1 MFCWGLDPPTGLSNE
16 VPAVGGRYPPIER
29 SSRRWGA
36 VPPYRTKF
44 PPLGGGTPAPP
55 PPHPQK
61 RHFKKF
67 KNRLVLDCDWEVWD
81 ICDGDCV
88 VAFGGD

>member
-36 VPPYRTKF
+36 VPPRH
-44 PPLGGGTPAPP
+44 PPRIRRKDISGNSRIVWTGRSGTI
-55 PPHPQK
+55 
-61 RHFKKF
+61 
-67 KNRLVLDCDWEVWD
+67 VVW
-81 ICDGDCV
+81 V
-88 VAFGGD
+88 V